1 MYTAVMREQP
11 QAAQILALSPATQQ
25 QFSALF
31 LQEFI
36 DYIDRKE
43 TTVKSYI
50 SCLKQFAL
58 WMNEQD
64 ITQPTRDDI
73 KEYKHYLS
81 ACELATGTQQQYL
94 RAVKQFFKWLS
105 AEGKYPNIADNIH
118 GAKVRHDMHKKDALQ
133 REDVAK
139 IAASIDRSTEQG
151 KRLYAMY
158 MLCVICGLRTVELSR
173 ANIEDL
179 KTTGGI
185 TYLYVQGKGHDDKDA
200 PVLLI
205 AEVCQAVN
213 DYLQSRSMR
222 ATAKSPLFVS
232 TSNNAKPGTVKEF
245 KKDACGHFL
254 LDDKGK
260 KIPEKYN
267 SGRIAPTTIST
278 MLKDMLK
285 AAGYDSDRLTAHS
298 LRHTSGTGA
307 HKAGLDLYSV
317 QHLMRH
323 CDPATSEIYIHDDNH
338 TEAEQKGRQGIYD
351 YYFHNAEITPVL
363 PELER
368 ELMQLSEDE
377 QRQILAEIRQR
388 KERQTQ

>member
-1 MYTAVMREQP
+1 MNTAVIKEQP
-11 QAAQILALSPATQQ
+11 QAAQILALTPATQQ

-36 DYIDRKE
+36 DYIDRKK

-50 SCLKQFAL
+50 SCLRQFAL
-58 WMNEQD
+58 WMNEQG
-64 ITQPTRDDI
+64 IAQPSREDI
-73 KEYKHYLS
+73 KAYKEYLS
-81 ACELATGTQQQYL
+81 SCGLATGTQQQYL

-118 GAKVRHDMHKKDALQ
+118 GAKVRHDIHKKDALQ

-139 IAASIDRSTEQG
+139 IAATIDRTTEQG
-151 KRLYAMY
+151 MRLYAMY
-158 MLCVICGLRTVELSR
+158 VLCVICGLRTVELSR

-179 KTTGGI
+179 KTTGGT
-185 TYLYVQGKGHDDKDA
+185 TYLYVQGKGHDDKDQ

-205 AEVCQAVN
+205 NEVCQAIN
-213 DYLQSRSMR
+213 EYLQHRSMR
-222 ATAKSPLFVS
+222 ATAKSPLFAS
-232 TSNNAKPGTVKEF
+232 TSNRS
-245 KKDACGHFL
+245 
-254 LDDKGK
+254 KG
-260 KIPEKYN
+260 
-267 SGRIAPTTIST
+267 GRIAPTTIST

-285 AAGYDSDRLTAHS
+285 NAGYDSDRLTAHS

-338 TEAEQKGRQGIYD
+338 AEAEQKGRQGIYD
-351 YYFHNAEITPVL
+351 YYFNNADITPVL

-368 ELMQLSEDE
+368 ELMQMSEDE
-377 QRQILAEIRQR
+377 QREILAQIRQR
-388 KERQTQ
+388 KGDSQHE